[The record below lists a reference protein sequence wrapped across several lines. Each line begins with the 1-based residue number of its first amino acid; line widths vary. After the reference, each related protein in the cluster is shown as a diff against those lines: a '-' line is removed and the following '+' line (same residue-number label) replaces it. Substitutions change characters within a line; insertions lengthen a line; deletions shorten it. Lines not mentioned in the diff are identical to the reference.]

1 MWRHIA
7 CSLQGPSHRAENLPC
22 QDDSR
27 VQWLDGDPAGVLV
40 ACVADGAGSA
50 SHSGEGSQLA
60 CDAIIAQ
67 ALAWIDARQ
76 GFETISAAPTPWH
89 GAEPRARRSK
99 RRTPAHATSTFASS
113 QQRCAPAVLSGNR
126 CICFQIGDGAIVLRG
141 HGAYGI
147 VCWPQSGEYA
157 NTTNFLTGPGFQD
170 HIEFVSA
177 QGDFTDVALLTDGM
191 ERLALDFTSRT
202 PHLPFFEP
210 LFAALR
216 TADDSAKLEQGL
228 RDFLQSDPV
237 TSRSDD
243 DKSLVLATR
252 GGAANGAAG

>member
-1 MWRHIA
+1 M
-7 CSLQGPSHRAENLPC
+7 
-22 QDDSR
+22 
-27 VQWLDGDPAGVLV
+27 
-40 ACVADGAGSA
+40 
-50 SHSGEGSQLA
+50 
-60 CDAIIAQ
+60 
-67 ALAWIDARQ
+67 
-76 GFETISAAPTPWH
+76 
-89 GAEPRARRSK
+89 
-99 RRTPAHATSTFASS
+99 
-113 QQRCAPAVLSGNR
+113 LSGNR
-126 CICFQIGDGAIVLRG
+126 CICIQIGDGAIVLRG

-177 QGDFTDVALLTDGM
+177 QGDFTDVALFTDGM

-210 LFAALR
+210 LFKALR
-216 TADDSAKLEQGL
+216 TADDSQQLEQGL

-243 DKSLVLATR
+243 DNSLVLATR
-252 GGAANGAAG
+252 GRADNAAAG

>member
-27 VQWLDGDPAGVLV
+27 VQWLDGEPAGVLV

-67 ALAWIDARQ
+67 ALAWVDAGQGFDDFRRADAVAWCPAARQTIEETADARDIDVRE
-76 GFETISAAPTPWH
+76 F
-89 GAEPRARRSK
+89 
-99 RRTPAHATSTFASS
+99 ATTL
-113 QQRCAPAVLSGNR
+113 CAAVLSGNR
-126 CICFQIGDGAIVLRG
+126 CICIPIGDGAIVLRG

-177 QGDFTDVALLTDGM
+177 QGDFTDVALFTDGM

-210 LFAALR
+210 LFKALR
-216 TADDSAKLEQGL
+216 TADDSQQLEQGL

-252 GGAANGAAG
+252 GGADNGAAG